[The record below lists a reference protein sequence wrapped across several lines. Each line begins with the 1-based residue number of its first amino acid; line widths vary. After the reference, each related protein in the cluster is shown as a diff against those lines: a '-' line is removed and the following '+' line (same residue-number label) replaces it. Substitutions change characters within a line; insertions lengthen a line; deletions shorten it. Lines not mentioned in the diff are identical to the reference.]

1 MEKRKNKGA
10 FTVKLKIYN
19 FLIVLIYLKKK
30 KKKKIVRKM
39 QRSKVKARMH
49 TKCSF
54 PLRISLVYGNY
65 GKLMEKI
72 IFCAVMT

>member
-1 MEKRKNKGA
+1 
-10 FTVKLKIYN
+10 
-19 FLIVLIYLKKK
+19 
-30 KKKKIVRKM
+30 M